1 LGLPALMEIVNL
13 NKHLAGRDTNY
24 SGKDIG
30 KQKETEASEQSIG
43 YDWFI
48 GHLLEGSAV
57 QHSTQHF
64 STAARSCPA
73 S

>member
-1 LGLPALMEIVNL
+1 MGLPALMEIVNL

-48 GHLLEGSAV
+48 GHLVEGSAV
-57 QHSTQHF
+57 
-64 STAARSCPA
+64 
-73 S
+73 